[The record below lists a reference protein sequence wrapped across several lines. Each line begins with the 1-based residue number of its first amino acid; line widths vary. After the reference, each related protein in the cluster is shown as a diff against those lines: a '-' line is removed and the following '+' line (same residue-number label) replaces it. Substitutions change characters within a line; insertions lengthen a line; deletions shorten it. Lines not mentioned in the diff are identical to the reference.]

1 MGLEEEFLKNL
12 MDYMESREGNRM
24 TMDREQ
30 NTTSKGAKK
39 NEGEPVVLTDGTI
52 DAFVAAHPRAV
63 VDCYTTWCGPCRDL
77 AKDLKILA
85 KKHADKI
92 AFGKVDVEDNTETSK
107 RYSVMAVPI
116 ILVFRDGE
124 LEDACVGAPEM
135 EELEEWLLDVFEG
148 GE

>member
-1 MGLEEEFLKNL
+1 M
-12 MDYMESREGNRM
+12 MADNRGM
-24 TMDREQ
+24 R
-30 NTTSKGAKK
+30 TTSNGAKGNK
-39 NEGEPVVLTDGTI
+39 GVPAALTDGTI

>member
-1 MGLEEEFLKNL
+1 MVSDVRIPYSVPREETMMADNR
-12 MDYMESREGNRM
+12 ESG
-24 TMDREQ
+24 
-30 NTTSKGAKK
+30 TTSKDAKG
-39 NEGEPVVLTDGTI
+39 NNGVSVDLTDGTI

-63 VDCYTTWCGPCRDL
+63 VDCYTTWCYPCRDL
-77 AKDLKILA
+77 AKDLKVLA
-85 KKHADKI
+85 KKHTDMI

-116 ILVFRDGE
+116 ILVFRGGE